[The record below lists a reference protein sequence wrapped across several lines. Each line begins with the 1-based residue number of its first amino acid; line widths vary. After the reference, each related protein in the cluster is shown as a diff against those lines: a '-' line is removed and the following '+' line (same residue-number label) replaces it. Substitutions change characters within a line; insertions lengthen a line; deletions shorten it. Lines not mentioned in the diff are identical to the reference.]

1 MKENMNYQNFL
12 QENDDQT
19 NYEYPKDFSL
29 EKSELKFNQFAQK
42 LQLSLK
48 YDLNISSGAC
58 IQDASFHGE
67 IMFRTK
73 KGTVLVRCSNFA
85 RMVNIDIE
93 DNLEKQELELAL
105 MIIREFDYIHIP
117 SSELKTR
124 YVESSSEPI
133 GIENWGH
140 RYFDYL

>member
-1 MKENMNYQNFL
+1 
-12 QENDDQT
+12 
-19 NYEYPKDFSL
+19 
-29 EKSELKFNQFAQK
+29 
-42 LQLSLK
+42 
-48 YDLNISSGAC
+48 
-58 IQDASFHGE
+58 
-67 IMFRTK
+67 
-73 KGTVLVRCSNFA
+73 
-85 RMVNIDIE
+85 MVNIDIE